1 MPHIDPHWGR
11 PSGTYGSRILPLTL
25 SRIDIA
31 WRQWS
36 RIQSAGPFFPLYC
49 FSGSWVDA
57 PRMQSSDIFLVFTV
71 LFFSD
76 CRPRRHANRDAIHS
90 VADENNGWQET
101 NINKQIQTC
110 IVAVAAE
117 CFRCPFFVLT
127 PPRHRIGTRRWNSEL
142 QRDFVPIA
150 SSFVM
155 YYPAF
160 RVTLIPPLLYW
171 ICCFRWSNSWYI
183 PLFLTGTGLSVRCCI
198 CIDSVRPA
206 LFSFLSSYWQ
216 GRRRYHG
223 DIYGLVIQCL
233 RLFHFLSSIESG
245 SNTAQ

>member
-1 MPHIDPHWGR
+1 M
-11 PSGTYGSRILPLTL
+11 
-25 SRIDIA
+25 
-31 WRQWS
+31 
-36 RIQSAGPFFPLYC
+36 
-49 FSGSWVDA
+49 
-57 PRMQSSDIFLVFTV
+57 
-71 LFFSD
+71 
-76 CRPRRHANRDAIHS
+76 
-90 VADENNGWQET
+90 
-101 NINKQIQTC
+101 
-110 IVAVAAE
+110 AVAAG

-206 LFSFLSSYWQ
+206 LFSFPSGYWQ